1 MSADLNV
8 VLPPITEPLE
18 SPQPVPPPPLPLPP
32 PLLQS
37 EPHEPFAC
45 FDDSRRLT
53 GPNLYF
59 ASTGAVLEALVDGVG
74 AIALDV
80 NAHRRWHDNVRRLV
94 TELGWQADARIAP
107 HAAGVMLALAAPFHQ
122 LFTATEVNEWAWEEA
137 IGAEHF
143 FASSPTSDLADGTHG
158 NIHHGIAHR
167 NRKSAPTFDRLHAI
181 NGDWQAVV
189 AVFKAK
195 ANAEMNP
202 PLYALCEAARLRHL
216 PFFIDDKMLSVGAGA
231 GSQSW
236 PIVDDAGARL
246 VLPAPSEVQ
255 WHALYDVPKVLVT
268 GSNGKTTTVRLLAA
282 MLSSLRG
289 KREAARAV
297 GYCCTEGV
305 VVDGMQLE
313 SGDYSGPAGARTVLR
328 HADVKAA
335 VLETARGGILRRGLA
350 VEAADVAIVTNI
362 SADHFGEYGIDNIA
376 KLADVKLVVGKAL
389 GTTGTL
395 VLNADDPVL
404 VEGVA
409 GAERAASLTCAKA
422 LFSLK
427 EEHLLLVSH
436 RAAGGCCCDVRDGN
450 LWLTYQGVETDLG
463 RVAEMPLSMGGVASY
478 NTANIAAATAA
489 AALLGV
495 APDAIAK
502 VLLRF
507 GRRHQD
513 NPGRLEHWMVAGVTV
528 IVDYAHN
535 PEGLSALLGVAHSMR
550 MTNKSANTSANT
562 SANKGASAV
571 AGGGAGDVTGERASN
586 GAGESA
592 GESAGEG
599 ATEIG
604 RLGLLLG
611 QAGNRE
617 PEAIAELASTAA
629 TFKPDLVV
637 IKEIATMLRGR
648 APGEVPAL
656 LEAAL
661 KRAGHPETQ
670 VVHEPDEVA
679 AARYLLQWAQAGD
692 VVVLPIHQKAA
703 RTAVVAFIESKMVD
717 ADDR

>member
-8 VLPPITEPLE
+8 DLPPITEPQGPLE
-18 SPQPVPPPPLPLPP
+18 PPKPC
-32 PLLQS
+32 PLLPQLAQL
-37 EPHEPFAC
+37 EPNAC

-53 GPNLYF
+53 GANLYF
-59 ASTGAVLEALVDGVG
+59 ASTGAILEASVERMG
-74 AIALDV
+74 AVALDV
-80 NAHRRWHDNVRRLV
+80 NAHRRWHDNVCRV
-94 TELGWQADARIAP
+94 VADLGWQADARIAP
-107 HAAGVMLALAAPFHQ
+107 HAGGVMLALAAPFHQ

-137 IGAEHF
+137 IGAEYF
-143 FASSPTSDLADGTHG
+143 FASNPTANIANGIDDSIHDSIHDGIKPS
-158 NIHHGIAHR
+158 NP
-167 NRKSAPTFDRLHAI
+167 KSTPSFDRLHVI
-181 NGDWQAVV
+181 NGGWQAVV
-189 AVFKAK
+189 ALFKAK
-195 ANAEMNP
+195 ANAEMNA
-202 PLYALCEAARLRHL
+202 PLFALREAARLRNL
-216 PFFIDDKMLSVGAGA
+216 PFFNDDKTLSVGAGA

-236 PIVDDAGARL
+236 PIVDSAGTRL
-246 VLPAPSEVQ
+246 TLPAPSEVQ

-289 KREAARAV
+289 KREAASAV

-313 SGDYSGPAGARTVLR
+313 SGDYSGPAGARAVLR
-328 HADVKAA
+328 HPDVKAA

-350 VEAADVAIVTNI
+350 VDAADVAIITNI
-362 SADHFGEYGIDNIA
+362 SADHFGEYGIENIA
-376 KLADVKLVVGKAL
+376 DLADVKLVVGKVL
-389 GTTGTL
+389 GATGTL

-404 VEGVA
+404 MEGVA
-409 GAERAASLTCAKA
+409 AAERAGRLTCAKA
-422 LFSLK
+422 LFSLN
-427 EEHLLLVSH
+427 EENSLLVAH
-436 RAAGGCCCDVRDGN
+436 RVAGGCCCCVRDGN
-450 LWLTYQGVETDLG
+450 LLLTYHGVDTDLG

-478 NTANIAAATAA
+478 NAANIAAASAA

-513 NPGRLEHWMVAGVTV
+513 NPGRLEHWTVAGVTV

-535 PEGLSALLGVAHSMR
+535 PEGLSALLCVAQSMR
-550 MTNKSANTSANT
+550 STNKSENISA
-562 SANKGASAV
+562 SEV
-571 AGGGAGDVTGERASN
+571 
-586 GAGESA
+586 
-592 GESAGEG
+592 AGEG
-599 ATEIG
+599 ESGGEIERESGGEGEKEREMEMESKTALGIG

-617 PEAIAELASTAA
+617 SEAIAELAFTAA
-629 TFKPDLVV
+629 AFKPDLVV

-648 APGEVPAL
+648 ALGEVPAL

-661 KRAGHPETQ
+661 KRAGHGEAQ
-670 VVHEPDEVA
+670 IVHEPDEVA
-679 AARYLLQWAQAGD
+679 AARYLLQWARAGD
-692 VVVLPIHQKAA
+692 VVVLPIHQKSA
-703 RTAVVAFIESKMVD
+703 RGEVVAFIESKMVN